1 MDLVL
6 SQPEKD
12 TSTVFTWFQN
22 NYLKASSGKSHLLTT
37 SDNDQHINV
46 GWSQLSSSKYE
57 ELLGVFID
65 HKLTSEIHLLNI
77 VQNINQKL
85 HALAKISKYMPQ
97 KKLRII
103 MKAFV
108 SSQFAYCPLIWMFYS
123 RQINH
128 KINKLH
134 ERALRIACNDHFSS
148 FEELLS
154 KNKSVTVHQ
163 RNLQT
168 LATEM
173 YKMLNGLSPDIMQ
186 DIFEIKRNYYNTRN
200 APAFSSRNIKTVRYG
215 LQTISYMAPKI

>member
-1 MDLVL
+1 MDFLFCKL
-6 SQPEKD
+6 ERD

-22 NYLKASSGKSHLLTT
+22 NYLKANSGKSHLLTT
-37 SDNDQHINV
+37 SDNIQHINV
-46 GWSQLSSSKYE
+46 GVNQLSSSKYE
-57 ELLGVFID
+57 ELLGILID
-65 HKLTSEIHLLNI
+65 HKLTFENHLLNI
-77 VQNINQKL
+77 VQKVNQKL
-85 HALAKISKYMPQ
+85 QALARISKYIPR

-108 SSQFAYCPLIWMFYS
+108 SSQFAYCPLIWMFHS

-134 ERALRIACNDHFSS
+134 ERALRIVYNDHFSS

-154 KNKSVTVHQ
+154 KDKSVTVHQ

-173 YKMLNGLSPDIMQ
+173 YKILNGLSPDIM
-186 DIFEIKRNYYNTRN
+186 
-200 APAFSSRNIKTVRYG
+200 
-215 LQTISYMAPKI
+215 